1 MKRRKAKGEWHGRNV
16 RDESKDLYNR
26 PEGGTARA
34 RAVMDL
40 DEQLAKVRSNHLP
53 AQSPNM
59 GLARMRYGTCKQ
71 EPQMTQSARARERAL

>member
-1 MKRRKAKGEWHGRNV
+1 MMRRKAKGEWHGRSV

-26 PEGGTARA
+26 PEGGTAGA
-34 RAVMDL
+34 RAEMEL
-40 DEQLAKVRSNHLP
+40 EEQLAKIRSIHLP

-71 EPQMTQSARARERAL
+71 ETQMTQSTRARERAL